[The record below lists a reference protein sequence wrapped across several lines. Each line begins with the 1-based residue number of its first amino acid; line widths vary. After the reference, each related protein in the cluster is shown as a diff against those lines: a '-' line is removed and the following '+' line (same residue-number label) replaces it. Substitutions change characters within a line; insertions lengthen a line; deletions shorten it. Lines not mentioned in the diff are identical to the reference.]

1 MILWKCILLIHVIG
15 SLILSEQKYV
25 ILERRVK
32 KERKRKKGKN
42 RGSTNRVGMTND
54 DGTG

>member
-1 MILWKCILLIHVIG
+1 VIG

-42 RGSTNRVGMTND
+42 RGSTNRLGMTND

>member
-1 MILWKCILLIHVIG
+1 VIG

-32 KERKRKKGKN
+32 KERKRKKERTEGV
-42 RGSTNRVGMTND
+42 R
-54 DGTG
+54 TG